1 LKPYALYNVNA
12 GSQNKNSDSSRNK
25 VHLIAQ
31 KCWNEKPTD
40 RRTKEQIEKSKK
52 KKGAKPDHEARQKLD
67 LVPFYHSL
75 AERFNLCDEPD
86 DIQSM
91 NLIYNV
97 TESPPR
103 LYITAV
109 RENRFTIKRII
120 MDDDFTRIT
129 RQTGNSESQQRLLAN
144 RSTSKVRLWGR
155 AKDLVLRELKKDIDY
170 GRTIK
175 YDDLVLS
182 IKGGEN
188 KGIFI

>member
-1 LKPYALYNVNA
+1 
-12 GSQNKNSDSSRNK
+12 
-25 VHLIAQ
+25 
-31 KCWNEKPTD
+31 
-40 RRTKEQIEKSKK
+40 
-52 KKGAKPDHEARQKLD
+52 

-75 AERFNLCDEPD
+75 AERFNLCEESD

-109 RENRFTIKRII
+109 KKNQFIIKRIV

-129 RQTGNSESQQRLLAN
+129 RQAGNNACAQERLMPSSSGTKIA
-144 RSTSKVRLWGR
+144 LWGK
-155 AKDLVLRELKKDIDY
+155 AKQLVLRDLKKDIDY
-170 GRTIK
+170 GRTIR

>member
-1 LKPYALYNVNA
+1 M
-12 GSQNKNSDSSRNK
+12 
-25 VHLIAQ
+25 
-31 KCWNEKPTD
+31 
-40 RRTKEQIEKSKK
+40 
-52 KKGAKPDHEARQKLD
+52 
-67 LVPFYHSL
+67 VPFYHNL
-75 AERFNLCDEPD
+75 AERFNLCKEPA

-91 NLIYNV
+91 NLIYNI

-109 RENRFTIKRII
+109 KRNRFIIKRIV

-129 RQTGNSESQQRLLAN
+129 RQAGNTATLTHLLAPN
-144 RSTSKVRLWGR
+144 AGGKAALWGNVTQI
-155 AKDLVLRELKKDIDY
+155 VLRELQKDVDY